1 MISLLSRWFIADR
14 HNYTSP
20 RVREGYGV
28 LCGTVGIALNVLLF
42 LAKLAGGLFSGSIAI
57 MADAFNN
64 LADAGSSVM
73 TMLGFKLAGR
83 KPDPEHPFGH
93 GRMEYIS
100 GLLVALMILLMAF
113 ELIKSSIQKI
123 VSPEPLNTS
132 VWVIVLLAVSIGV
145 KLYMS
150 IFNRRVAKLI
160 SSSAMKATAT
170 DCLNDCIST
179 GAVLIATVIAAIWNV
194 NLDAWCGLAV
204 GLFILYSGIKMVS
217 ETAGDLMGKAPEPEL
232 VESIQSIVLENEYIL
247 GVHDLIVHDYGP
259 GRMIISLHAEVP
271 ASGDILAMHDLIDNI
286 ENRLREEF
294 SCVATIHMD
303 PICDDE
309 TTTGLRVA
317 AAQLV
322 KEIDER
328 LTVHDFRMVA
338 GPTHTNLIFD
348 VVAPFKLG
356 MTDVQLRA
364 AIDEAVSEKL
374 PHCRTVVSIDKDY
387 NGVSERTGAE

>member
-1 MISLLSRWFIADR
+1 MISLLSRWFISD
-14 HNYTSP
+14 HQNYTSP
-20 RVREGYGV
+20 KVREGYGV
-28 LCGTVGIALNVLLF
+28 LCGTMGIALNVLLF
-42 LAKLAGGLFSGSIAI
+42 LVKLAGGLFSGSIAI

-113 ELIKSSIQKI
+113 ELIKGSVQKI
-123 VSPEPLNTS
+123 MSPDELNTS
-132 VWVIVLLAVSIGV
+132 PWVIVLLAVSILV

-150 IFNRRVAKLI
+150 VYNRRIAKLI
-160 SSSAMKATAT
+160 SSSAMKATAA

-179 GAVLIATVIAAIWNV
+179 GAVLLSTVIAAIWGV

-204 GLFILYSGIKMVS
+204 GLFILYSGIKMVF

-232 VESIQSIVLENEYIL
+232 VDRIQQIVLEDEHIL

-286 ENRLREEF
+286 ENRLRSEF

-309 TTTGLRVA
+309 ATTELRIA
-317 AAQLV
+317 ATKIVQD
-322 KEIDER
+322 IDER
-328 LTVHDFRMVA
+328 LTVHDFRMVT

-348 VVAPFKLG
+348 VVAPFRLG
-356 MTDVQLRA
+356 MSDAQLHA
-364 AIDEAVSEKL
+364 AIDEAVAVCL

-387 NGVSERTGAE
+387 NGVSGRQ

>member
-14 HNYTSP
+14 HNYTAP
-20 RVREGYGV
+20 KVREGYGV
-28 LCGTVGIALNVLLF
+28 LCGVMGIALNVLLF

-113 ELIKSSIQKI
+113 ELIKSSVQKI
-123 VSPEPLNTS
+123 LSPEPLSTS
-132 VWVIVLLAVSIGV
+132 PWVIVMLAVSIAV

-150 IFNRRVAKLI
+150 VYNRRVAKLI
-160 SSSAMKATAT
+160 SSSAMKATAA

-179 GAVLIATVIAAIWNV
+179 GAVLLSTVIAAVWGV

-204 GLFILYSGIKMVS
+204 GIFILWSGIKMVS
-217 ETAGDLMGKAPEPEL
+217 ETSGDLMGKAPEPEL
-232 VESIQSIVLENEYIL
+232 VERIQKIVLENDTVL
-247 GVHDLIVHDYGP
+247 GVHDMIVHDYGP

-294 SCVATIHMD
+294 SCMATIHMD

-309 TTTGLRVA
+309 ATTELREA
-317 AAQLV
+317 TTHLV
-322 KEIDER
+322 RGIDSR
-328 LTVHDFRMVA
+328 LNVHDFRMVA
-338 GPTHTNLIFD
+338 GPTHINLIFD
-348 VVAPFKLG
+348 VVAPFKYE
-356 MTDVQLRA
+356 MTDSQLRE
-364 AIDEAVSEKL
+364 AIDSAVAAQM
-374 PHCRTVVSIDKDY
+374 PGCRTVISIDKDY
-387 NGVSERTGAE
+387 NGVSGRAAE